1 MNGIQ
6 FEVGQQYENT
16 KGAFEVLTIEGNDMR
31 IRWTTGEEVATT
43 VKMQRRINERLQRER
58 EQPPIQ
64 IKALPAKRKTK
75 TPTTNSRK
83 SDGFRASHFF
93 K

>member
-6 FEVGQQYENT
+6 FEVGQQYENA
-16 KGAFEVLTIEGNDMR
+16 KGVYEVLAIEGNDMR

-43 VKMQRRINERLQRER
+43 VKMQRRINERMQRER

-64 IKALPAKRKTK
+64 IKALPVKRKTK
-75 TPTTNSRK
+75 TPTKNGRK
-83 SDGFRASHFF
+83 SGDFTASKFF